1 MTAIE
6 WLRVTKAQ
14 FIFIFSIWILS
25 ISVPTYAQD
34 NTDWWFDVEVLIFKH
49 NNAPLT
55 VTEQFDDVVDIPSS
69 DYINN
74 IFEPFH
80 FVDISWLEQGLPE
93 CEPFA
98 MYIGCR
104 MPLTLDDL
112 LARNQPVD
120 RFEKIIT
127 LPVHYDGYVM
137 ERSESAHMLPR
148 KQLQLTSLY
157 NDIKWD
163 EAYTPLLHTIWR
175 QPVAI
180 GQENAFAVPL
190 LAGKN
195 LTTDQSSSIPDIEP
209 LPIFDD
215 TNNMLALEQARLV
228 PSIVQKLDQLTP
240 DNGTPSA
247 TTDLPL
253 YPDQVIQVQ
262 DQAIIDTES
271 VFELEGLMTIFIKYI
286 NRVPYLHIDSHALFH
301 TSHKENDQVVIKPHT
316 FKQRRRIISN
326 QIHYFDHPYFGIIVT
341 LTRHKRPALP
351 EENNN
356 ENLYSNR

>member
-1 MTAIE
+1 MTTIE
-6 WLRVTKAQ
+6 QLRVTKHKCV
-14 FIFIFSIWILS
+14 FILSIWLLS
-25 ISVPTYAQD
+25 ISVPSYAQD
-34 NTDWWFDVEVLIFKH
+34 NTDWWFDVEILIFKH
-49 NNAPLT
+49 NNASLT
-55 VTEQFDDVVDIPSS
+55 VTEQFDDIVDVPSS

-112 LARNQPVD
+112 VARNQPID
-120 RFEKIIT
+120 RFENMLE

-175 QPVAI
+175 QPVAV
-180 GQENAFAVPL
+180 GQENAFSVPL

-195 LTTDQSSSIPDIEP
+195 LTYQSSSTPDIEP
-209 LPIFDD
+209 LPILDNPD
-215 TNNMLALEQARLV
+215 NMLALEEFRLV
-228 PSIVQKLDQLTP
+228 PSIVQKLDQRSLNNSTA
-240 DNGTPSA
+240 SA
-247 TTDLPL
+247 ETDLPL
-253 YPDQVIQVQ
+253 YPDQILQVQ

-271 VFELEGLMTIFIKYI
+271 VFELEGLLTIFIKYI
-286 NRVPYLHIDSHALFH
+286 NRVPYLHIDSHVLFH
-301 TSHKENDQVVIKPHT
+301 TSHKEDDQVRIKPHT

-341 LTRHKRPALP
+341 LTRHKRPILP

-356 ENLYSNR
+356 ENLYSNW

>member
-1 MTAIE
+1 MTANE
-6 WLRVTKAQ
+6 GLRVTKNQ
-14 FIFIFSIWILS
+14 CIFILLIWMLS

-55 VTEQFDDVVDIPSS
+55 VTEQFDDVVDTPAS

-112 LARNQPVD
+112 VARNQPID
-120 RFEKIIT
+120 RFENMPA
-127 LPVHYDGYVM
+127 LPIHYDGYVM
-137 ERSESAHMLPR
+137 QRSESAHMLP
-148 KQLQLTSLY
+148 KAQLQLTSLY

-175 QPVAI
+175 QPVAV
-180 GQENAFAVPL
+180 GQENAFSVPL

-195 LTTDQSSSIPDIEP
+195 LTYLSSSTPDIEP
-209 LPIFDD
+209 IPTLDD
-215 TNNMLALEQARLV
+215 LDNRSALEQFRLV
-228 PSIVQKLDQLTP
+228 PSIVQKLDQLTLI
-240 DNGTPSA
+240 NGVPSA
-247 TTDLPL
+247 ETELPL
-253 YPDQVIQVQ
+253 YPDQILQVQ

-271 VFELEGLMTIFIKYI
+271 VFELEGLLTIFIKYI

-301 TSHKENDQVVIKPHT
+301 TSHEEDDQVVIKPHT